1 MCSAGYATSLNCILS
16 LGKPFGSIRNNSM
29 DGIYLWAISLTPT
42 TFFSLPCRFSF
53 PFFSF
58 FFFLHDDIP
67 YCITNVW
74 HCNIVP
80 TDSFSITNIWQ
91 GETDFKTLIFHQ
103 YFTRNL
109 QSRCHISLDL
119 CRGALTFFSTL
130 SYPWRWDW
138 KDTLTWRKAF
148 FLPNTDQMIQLSHFM
163 HSKEIWWRTR
173 FFRVI
178 SSVSYWDWYV
188 KYCFIIRG

>member
-1 MCSAGYATSLNCILS
+1 
-16 LGKPFGSIRNNSM
+16 M
-29 DGIYLWAISLTPT
+29 DGIYPWAISLTPT
-42 TFFSLPCRFSF
+42 TFCSLPWRFSF
-53 PFFSF
+53 LFFSF
-58 FFFLHDDIP
+58 FLSLFFFFFMMT

-80 TDSFSITNIWQ
+80 TDSFFITNIWQ
-91 GETDFKTLIFHQ
+91 GETDLKTLIFHQ

-119 CRGALTFFSTL
+119 CRGALTFFSTV

-138 KDTLTWRKAF
+138 KDTPIWRKAF
-148 FLPNTDQMIQLSHFM
+148 FLPNTDQMNQLSHSF

-173 FFRVI
+173 FFRVL

-188 KYCFIIRG
+188 KYCYKIRG

>member
-1 MCSAGYATSLNCILS
+1 
-16 LGKPFGSIRNNSM
+16 M
-29 DGIYLWAISLTPT
+29 DGIYPWAISLTPT
-42 TFFSLPCRFSF
+42 TFCSLPWRFSF
-53 PFFSF
+53 LSFLSFFLSLF
-58 FFFLHDDIP
+58 FFFMMT

-80 TDSFSITNIWQ
+80 TDSFFITNIWQ

-119 CRGALTFFSTL
+119 GRGALTFFPTL

-138 KDTLTWRKAF
+138 KDTLTWKKAF
-148 FLPNTDQMIQLSHFM
+148 FLPNTDQMNQLSHSF
-163 HSKEIWWRTR
+163 HSKEIWCKTR
-173 FFRVI
+173 FFRVL